1 VAQPSARERQEKG
14 GGVGVGVCEGVR
26 ELLLEAEGLPV
37 LDGLTDVDAA
47 GVLEAGAVGVKR
59 MLLVAEGLSVLDG
72 LTVVDAAGVLEA
84 GALALEGPLT
94 DAKAVL
100 DDIAVAD
107 EEGRAEAVLDDVA
120 VADEE
125 GRAEGLAQRRILM
138 TLNHISGM

>member
-1 VAQPSARERQEKG
+1 MTEATSPREGKTGSASVAEAGRTGQEIVSVARTDCSLSDARGINLGTAQPSTRERQENG
-14 GGVGVGVCEGVR
+14 GGVGVGVCVGVR
-26 ELLLEAEGLPV
+26 V
-37 LDGLTDVDAA
+37 L
-47 GVLEAGAVGVKR
+47 
-59 MLLVAEGLSVLDG
+59 LLVAEGLSVLDG

-107 EEGRAEAVLDDVA
+107 EEGRAE
-120 VADEE
+120 
-125 GRAEGLAQRRILM
+125 GLAQRRILM